1 MSVTSPHSNLI
12 VNRRVEAKIER
23 QARLAGHCL
32 FIVHCGL
39 FSQRRKAWIY
49 AAAAH
54 LDPQIWSQ
62 LRHPD
67 PDGRADDFKWL
78 QTKLSLL
85 VRSLSCHEAPCSGGI
100 EGSSWPFILCKP
112 LTEPPSAHLIPNI
125 DETKWRR
132 KSVGQNCLCCS
143 LCGATLADG
152 SSGRIQLPKDFVI
165 SWIPHR
171 YCCTSSYVS
180 LSLPSIRDI
189 IRISL
194 TSLQATATQV
204 VLLPP
209 SSVATDPVPQTP
221 GWKIPL
227 FLCSLTFHHAVLPYV
242 HITSICHLL
251 ASMNCALFCPHPS
264 NEGLCWN

>member
-100 EGSSWPFILCKP
+100 EGSSRPFILCKP
-112 LTEPPSAHLIPNI
+112 LTGGTSTCLQPISPPILTRANGDATPVKIASLVPMRRQVIRSNSASQGFRNHLN
-125 DETKWRR
+125 T
-132 KSVGQNCLCCS
+132 
-143 LCGATLADG
+143 
-152 SSGRIQLPKDFVI
+152 
-165 SWIPHR
+165 
-171 YCCTSSYVS
+171 
-180 LSLPSIRDI
+180 
-189 IRISL
+189 
-194 TSLQATATQV
+194 ATA
-204 VLLPP
+204 PP
-209 SSVATDPVPQTP
+209 VMCPCPCRAFAT
-221 GWKIPL
+221 
-227 FLCSLTFHHAVLPYV
+227 
-242 HITSICHLL
+242 
-251 ASMNCALFCPHPS
+251 
-264 NEGLCWN
+264 

>member
-85 VRSLSCHEAPCSGGI
+85 VRSLSCHEAACSGGHW
-100 EGSSWPFILCKP
+100 GQSPAFYPLQTTYWP
-112 LTEPPSAHLIPNI
+112 TVGPSHPRYWRPNG
-125 DETKWRR
+125 D
-132 KSVGQNCLCCS
+132 
-143 LCGATLADG
+143 ATTVKIARVVPYPQLADR
-152 SSGRIQLPKDFVI
+152 SSGRIPLPKDFVI

-171 YCCTSSYVS
+171 YCTSSYVS
-180 LSLPSIRDI
+180 LSLRSIRDI

-194 TSLQATATQV
+194 TSPQATPATQRV
-204 VLLPP
+204 E
-209 SSVATDPVPQTP
+209 
-221 GWKIPL
+221 
-227 FLCSLTFHHAVLPYV
+227 PY
-242 HITSICHLL
+242 
-251 ASMNCALFCPHPS
+251 F
-264 NEGLCWN
+264 